1 MTSETG
7 TELRNQFLYLLT
19 IALPPNN
26 IKTLV

>member
-19 IALPPNN
+19 IALPPN
-26 IKTLV
+26 IKTPV